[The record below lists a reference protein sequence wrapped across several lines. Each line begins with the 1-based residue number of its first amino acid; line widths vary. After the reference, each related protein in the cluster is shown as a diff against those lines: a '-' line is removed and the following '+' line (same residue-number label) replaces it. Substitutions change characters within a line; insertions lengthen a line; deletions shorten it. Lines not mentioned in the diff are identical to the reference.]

1 MKLTITAAEDDMA
14 DYVGHVLLG
23 MDVGNTSG
31 QVNENTYW
39 DSGDDFADAPTP
51 EQVVDKVIADGYVD
65 SGTFEFAAEVQS
77 FTAFQVRNLMIL
89 AAKEARK

>member
-1 MKLTITAAEDDMA
+1 MKLTIIAPEDQMTRYMIEVFDSFEYGMA
-14 DYVGHVLLG
+14 SGHVG
-23 MDVGNTSG
+23 P
-31 QVNENTYW
+31 NTYW

-89 AAKEARK
+89 AAKEARR